1 MHWRLVARRVIGE
14 HFERRIGAPMEIG
27 GRQLDLD
34 PLFVVVLGAELLE
47 QRAVIG

>member
-1 MHWRLVARRVIGE
+1 VEVGR
-14 HFERRIGAPMEIG
+14 
-27 GRQLDLD
+27 RQLDLD